1 MIMKSS
7 SLESV
12 ETLPAPSSAAV
23 SPLAGPH
30 VSSRLPLALKIGY
43 TAFMAV
49 LAPVYWVNYGPSN
62 FLYFCDVALFLTLV
76 VMWTESALLASMA
89 AVGILIP
96 QMIWCMDFAA
106 HLFGYKFIAMTDYM
120 FDSERSLFLRG
131 LSSFHGWLPFL
142 LVFLVARLGYDRRGL
157 KVWTVTAWGLMLF
170 SYFFLPRP
178 GAVLANPKAAVN
190 VNYVFGLGEEVAQTW
205 MPELAWLSLLL
216 VGLPTLI
223 YLPTHLALKK
233 FFRPATTSAV

>member
-12 ETLPAPSSAAV
+12 ETLPAPAKSAVA
-23 SPLAGPH
+23 PLAGARGPA
-30 VSSRLPLALKIGY
+30 RLPLALKIGY

-49 LAPVYWVNYGPSN
+49 LVPVYWVNYGPSN

-76 VMWTESALLASMA
+76 ALWTENAFLASMA
-89 AVGILIP
+89 AVGILLP
-96 QMIWCMDFAA
+96 QMAWCADFAA
-106 HLFGYKFIAMTDYM
+106 HLAGFKITGMTDYM

-131 LSSFHGWLPFL
+131 LSLFHGWLPFL
-142 LVFLVARLGYDRRGL
+142 LVFLVARLGFDRRGL
-157 KVWTVTAWGLMLF
+157 KAWTVTAWGLMLF

-190 VNYVFGLGEEVAQTW
+190 VNYVFGMSDEVAQTW

-216 VGLPTLI
+216 IGLPTLI
-223 YLPTHLALKK
+223 YLPTQLAMKK
-233 FFRPATTSAV
+233 FFRPVPATEA